1 MYQIPLDRKK
11 IVARLSMVAGF
22 LIVMHGLLMTYHYL
36 IEETPWYLMQL
47 FDMNEEHNLPTWFSG
62 FILLIATAFLGI
74 VTRDKRSSG
83 DQMKGRWTILFLG
96 FCFLS
101 IDEIAGLHESLN
113 SVIDPSWAWGGLIIS
128 VLLGVYFIPFLR
140 TLPRTSIRDFVV
152 SGVVYVGGA
161 VGMELVGQPL
171 DGDAL
176 PYNMSTM
183 VEEGMEI
190 FGIILFI
197 RALLSYMS
205 NDKTEIEV
213 EFTV

>member
-11 IVARLSMVAGF
+11 IVARLSMAAGF
-22 LIVMHGLLMTYHYL
+22 LIIMHGLLVTYNYL
-36 IEETPWYLMQL
+36 IEETPWYLLQL

-62 FILLIATAFLGI
+62 FNLLIATAFLGI
-74 VTRDKRSSG
+74 VTRDKRLSG
-83 DQMKGRWTILFLG
+83 DHMKGRWTILFLG

-113 SVIDPSWAWGGLIIS
+113 SVIEPSWAWGGLIIS
-128 VLLGVYFIPFLR
+128 VVLGVYFIPFLR
-140 TLPRTSIRDFVV
+140 TLPRTSFRDFVV
-152 SGVVYVGGA
+152 SGAVYVGGA

-176 PYNMSTM
+176 PYNLSTM

>member
-1 MYQIPLDRKK
+1 MNLVGLR
-11 IVARLSMVAGF
+11 VLSMRGRESKLPSSNPPIISPIPWSVRC
-22 LIVMHGLLMTYHYL
+22 HYL
-36 IEETPWYLMQL
+36 TNFDRLATPEDVKPVN
-47 FDMNEEHNLPTWFSG
+47 FFNTEPKSEG
-62 FILLIATAFLGI
+62 FHVPDSFRSEKI
-74 VTRDKRSSG
+74 VTR
-83 DQMKGRWTILFLG
+83 
-96 FCFLS
+96 LS
-101 IDEIAGLHESLN
+101 VVAGLHESLN
-113 SVIDPSWAWGGLIIS
+113 SVIEPSWAWGGLIIS

-140 TLPRTSIRDFVV
+140 TLPRTSFRDFVV